1 MSNLTFFIEYAPL
14 LSRTNKSAFVIYMF
28 YNKFQDDNGVVQFTY
43 NELNEHLGLATTTIQ
58 SANTILKKLNLIEEV
73 EDKAAGKRYK
83 LLPVGPLPEATR
95 LELMKEF
102 QVEEY
107 NTASTLKIKFV
118 QDTVP
123 ANFQQ
128 LLNKKVLKQAFKE
141 LGTGFRNGRELCR
154 YFKIDFHTFKL
165 LHEKDGAYKARLKQ
179 LMQEVESEGS
189 KKKVIKEKDVKFTP
203 EVHELTKYLYDALSA
218 RDAKPIGN
226 WYVKNCNIAMNL
238 LSKGGL
244 TLEEAKAMID
254 WGFANDWW
262 QDKMSDLKVLESIG
276 TRYRLDKAA
285 CDKKESKITRNTEL
299 PADVRDRLK
308 SITKLSVTTYEDAF
322 LLKQSVLDG
331 ESKKDILHVVSIL
344 ESCGIIPAGSKNL
357 NFGS

>member
-28 YNKFQDDNGVVQFTY
+28 YYKFQDDNGTVQFTY

-58 SANTILKKLNLIEEV
+58 SANTILKRLNLIEEV

-83 LLPVGPLPEATR
+83 LLPVGPLSDTLR
-95 LELMKEF
+95 LDLMKEF
-102 QVEEY
+102 QVEDY
-107 NTASTLKIKFV
+107 NTASTLKIRFV

-123 ANFQQ
+123 PNFQQ

-165 LHEKDGAYKARLKQ
+165 LHEKDDKYKARLKQ
-179 LMQEVESEGS
+179 LMQEVESEGT
-189 KKKVIKEKDVKFTP
+189 KKKLAKDKDIKFTP
-203 EVHELTKYLYDALSA
+203 EVHELTKYLYDALST

-238 LSKGGL
+238 LSKGL
-244 TLEEAKAMID
+244 ALEEAKAMID

-262 QDKMSDLKVLESIG
+262 QDKMSDLKVLETIS
-276 TRYRLDKAA
+276 TRYRLDKS
-285 CDKKESKITRNTEL
+285 CDKKDCKITRNTEL
-299 PADVRDRLK
+299 PADVRERLR
-308 SITKLSVTTYEDAF
+308 SITKLSVATYEDAF

-331 ESKKDILHVVSIL
+331 ESKKDIVHVVSIL
-344 ESCGIIPAGSKNL
+344 ESCGIVPSGSKNL
-357 NFGS
+357 NFG